1 MHRPARGDPAR
12 HGRRTVARPD
22 AAGQEEHCRHAAADP
37 VARHR
42 QGGDRGRG
50 GRGRGAGHSQRV
62 HFEMSKLLGMLAP
75 IALLIAAS
83 AFASDSA
90 APDFATY
97 AVPVAAPAKTADPV
111 LVTQQDR
118 EFRTMIRRAAHN
130 GKVNFAGHYI
140 LSAIGCGSSCL
151 LAFTLDADNGQ
162 VTWLPF
168 TVGFTSTSSSTTA
181 STSYMRSDI
190 GPCPDQPSV
199 SRDSVHARQRCPR
212 LLECDI
218 CG

>member
-1 MHRPARGDPAR
+1 
-12 HGRRTVARPD
+12 
-22 AAGQEEHCRHAAADP
+22 
-37 VARHR
+37 
-42 QGGDRGRG
+42 
-50 GRGRGAGHSQRV
+50 
-62 HFEMSKLLGMLAP
+62 MSKLLGMLAP

-83 AFASDSA
+83 AFAGDSA

-168 TVGFTSTSSSTTA
+168 TVSFTSELDHGFDSS
-181 STSYMRSDI
+181 I
-190 GPCPDQPSV
+190 QPFDFHADSRLLV
-199 SRDSVHARQRCPR
+199 IQGSRDEHDDDGLYQYVFEHNRFHLVHAKRYRSVP
-212 LLECDI
+212 
-218 CG
+218 